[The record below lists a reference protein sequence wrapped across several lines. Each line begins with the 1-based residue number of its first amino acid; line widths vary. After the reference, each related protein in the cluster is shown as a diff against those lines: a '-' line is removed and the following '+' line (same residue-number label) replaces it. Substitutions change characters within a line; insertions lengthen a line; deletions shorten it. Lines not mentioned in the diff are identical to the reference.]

1 MRNASFPVDLGRYF
15 ARIGYSGPQSPD
27 LATLG
32 GIIARHAASIPFEA
46 IDVLLAHP
54 VELSPAAIDSKLIDR
69 KRGGYCFEQNSLL
82 QRVLSALGYRVE
94 PLTARVLWMREP
106 EAPPAAWSHMA
117 LRVFV
122 NDVGYLVDVG
132 FGSCVPTAP
141 LRFDRT
147 TPQPTPHEP
156 FRLSRTLDGYLLEA
170 QLGRDWVPVYE
181 VSPKICG
188 EDAYRIANIAASTHP
203 QSLFRQTLLVT
214 LTTEEA
220 RKILFANRLTIR
232 DRNGTVARH
241 ELDAP
246 AIEAVLTDVF
256 GLPFQDDWCR
266 ITARIGNTFEA
277 STATT

>member
-94 PLTARVLWMREP
+94 PLMARVLWIREP
-106 EAPPAAWSHMA
+106 DAPPPAWSHMA

-122 NDVGYLVDVG
+122 NGVGYLVDTG

-156 FRLSRTLDGYLLEA
+156 FRLSRTIEGYLLEA

-232 DRNGTVARH
+232 DRNGTVARRD
-241 ELDAP
+241 LDAP
-246 AIEAVLTDVF
+246 AIETALTGVF
-256 GLPFQDDWCR
+256 GLPFQDDWRR
-266 ITARIGNTFEA
+266 ITARIGSTFEV

>member
-106 EAPPAAWSHMA
+106 DAPPPAWSHMA

-122 NDVGYLVDVG
+122 NGVGYLVDTG